1 MKTRISVALV
11 FSLPLLFVAQG
22 FAQDD
27 IKDHPSCRRCGM
39 DRKQFSTS
47 RMLLEYG
54 DGEKIGTCSL
64 RCLAVELNENAGRK
78 TRSLKVADYDSRDL
92 LEAEKATWVIG
103 GNVRGVM
110 TKRAKWAFREEETAR
125 RFIRSSGGDI
135 ATFLQALQAANEDLR
150 AEGNR
155 R

>member
-11 FSLPLLFVAQG
+11 FFLPLLFVARG

-27 IKDHPSCRRCGM
+27 IKAHPSCRRCGM

-64 RCLAVELNENAGRK
+64 RCLAVELNENPGRK
-78 TRSLKVADYDSRDL
+78 TKSLKVADYDSRAL

-103 GNVRGVM
+103 GKVPGVM
-110 TKRAKWAFREEETAR
+110 AKRAKWAFREKEAAQ

-135 ATFLQALQAANEDLR
+135 ASFLQALQAANEDLR
-150 AEGNR
+150 AEGHR